1 MSYVLA
7 FWKQPSRPVE
17 PQAVYERL
25 NDGEHVGEVDD
36 LPVDQIVQRLLE
48 VFVGAEISPPTP
60 DLPFHVFDWEGPSG
74 ALQGD
79 LTRQSL
85 IVSAYGFPQ
94 DDMNRLIDVAR
105 EFGAVLYDPQVGERF
120 DGEDDDD
127 E

>member
-7 FWKQPSRPVE
+7 FWKQSSRPLE
-17 PQAVYERL
+17 PQAIYERL
-25 NDGEHVGEVDD
+25 NDGEHVGEVDE
-36 LPVDQIVQRLLE
+36 LPVDQVVQRLQE
-48 VFVGAEISPPTP
+48 VFVGSEISPPTP
-60 DLPFHVFDWEGPSG
+60 ELPLYVFDWEGPDG

-85 IVSAYGFPQ
+85 IVSAHGFPR

-105 EFGAVLYDPQVGERF
+105 EFGAALYDPQVGERL
-120 DGEDDDD
+120 DGADD